1 MRGDFMKRTDINFTL
16 DMTAFIGF
24 VVMTITGILM
34 RYMLPP
40 GSGHHSTIW
49 SLDRHE
55 WGDIHFWISAA
66 FFSLLALH
74 LVLHWRWILSV
85 VTGRPR
91 EGSGFRAG
99 LGIIGLL
106 AAIALAVSLFLSPV
120 ETNLTSN
127 SASSRFAYGY
137 DRGEIRGSMSLK
149 DIAAVTGVPAAY
161 IVKSLQLPES
171 TSVDEQLGALKR
183 KHKFEIADV
192 RKIVEKYNDRKA
204 R

>member
-1 MRGDFMKRTDINFTL
+1 MRRTDINFII

-34 RYMLPP
+34 RYVLPP

-55 WGDIHFWISAA
+55 WGDIHFWISVV

-74 LVLHWRWILSV
+74 LVLHWRWVVSV

-106 AAIALAVSLFLSPV
+106 AAIALALSLFLSPV
-120 ETNLTSN
+120 ETDLTSN
-127 SASSRFAYGY
+127 SASSRSGHGY
-137 DRGEIRGSMSLK
+137 DGSEIRGSMSLK
-149 DIAAVTGVPAAY
+149 DIAAATGVPAIY
-161 IVKSLQLPES
+161 IIEALELPDS
-171 TSVDEQLGALKR
+171 TSVDEQLGSLKR
-183 KHKFEIADV
+183 KHKFEITDV
-192 RKIVEKYNDRKA
+192 RIIIEKYDDRKA